1 MRRPLY
7 ALLTLTLL
15 LSSTASARGT
25 PSLMEVPLSF
35 WVYVDQTRSEWEI
48 DDDIADTEVRRFGA
62 AFAQHFSD
70 RFQAGLFGG
79 FSSMTQTNY
88 PRTAGLSPS
97 GGHLGLLLRGFP
109 VKTQKFDVDLG
120 GSISYNL
127 VNQSESERDVETN
140 WTEGL
145 VYAKG
150 ILKFDAIRL
159 SLGAN
164 YQHISGTEKYNSTL
178 LNQNSSISAK
188 ENVSGMA
195 GIDFV
200 AGGGTI
206 GLHGEWGARN
216 SLYLKFA
223 RDF

>member
-1 MRRPLY
+1 MRWPLS
-7 ALLTLTLL
+7 ALLAITLAH
-15 LSSTASARGT
+15 SPAAFARGT
-25 PSLMEVPLSF
+25 PSLMDVPLSF
-35 WVYVDQTRSEWEI
+35 WVYVDQTRSDWEI
-48 DDDIADTEVRRFGA
+48 DDDTADTEVRRFGA

-70 RFQAGLFGG
+70 RFHAGLYAG
-79 FSSMTQTNY
+79 FSSMTQTDY
-88 PRTAGLSPS
+88 LRTAGLSQS

-109 VKTQKFDVDLG
+109 IKTEKFDIDTG

-127 VNQSESERDVETN
+127 VSGSDSDREVETN

-150 ILKFDAIRL
+150 ILKLDPVRL

-178 LNQNSSISAK
+178 LNQNSSVTAK